1 MEKAL
6 LLIDDTKEYIG
17 VLGNI
22 SNHLS
27 KRESVNVTTKYL
39 NPNSRDYFD
48 ENKDPS
54 LPKVLSGVSKK
65 LSSLKPSLIIV
76 DQYYSG
82 NDNFDGL
89 KIIEEL
95 RKISKFKNCPIF
107 LISGKRDKIVRDI
120 FSIDGVKDKEKVK
133 QLSKIIS
140 FKIDQFL
147 DKNFKDEAIALLKNN
162 SISDILPSKL
172 REFENVNAQ
181 INVFSPKHKVY
192 SFSELSDLIENN
204 HPDSVIILDEIF
216 DMTLSHYI
224 ELNEKL

>member
-6 LLIDDTKEYIG
+6 LLIDDTKEYVG

-27 KRESVNVTTKYL
+27 RRESVNVTTKYL
-39 NPNSRDYFD
+39 DPNSRDYFD

-54 LPKVLSGVSKK
+54 LSKVLSGISKK
-65 LSSLKPSLIIV
+65 LTSLKPSLIIV

-95 RKISKFKNCPIF
+95 RKISKFKTCPIF

-120 FSIDGVKDKEKVK
+120 FSVEGINDKAKVK

-147 DKNFKDEAIALLKNN
+147 DKNFRDEAIALLKNN
-162 SISDILPSKL
+162 NISDILPTKL
-172 REFENVNAQ
+172 REFENENAQ
-181 INVFSPKHKVY
+181 INIFSPKHRVH
-192 SFSELSDLIENN
+192 SFSELAGLIENN
-204 HPDSVIILDEIF
+204 HPDSETILDEIF

-224 ELNEKL
+224 ALNEKL

>member
-54 LPKVLSGVSKK
+54 LYKVLLGVSKK

-95 RKISKFKNCPIF
+95 RKLSKFKTCPIF
-107 LISGKRDKIVRDI
+107 LISGKREKIVRDI
-120 FSIDGVKDKEKVK
+120 FSIEGVRDKEKVK

-140 FKIDQFL
+140 FNIDQFL
-147 DKNFKDEAIALLKNN
+147 DKNFKDEAIALLKKNN
-162 SISDILPSKL
+162 ITDILPAKL
-172 REFENVNAQ
+172 REFENENAQ
-181 INVFSPKHKVY
+181 INTFFPKHKIQ
-192 SFSELSDLIENN
+192 SFSELADLIETY
-204 HPDSVIILDEIF
+204 HPNSATILDEIF

-224 ELNEKL
+224 DLNEKL

>member
-27 KRESVNVTTKYL
+27 RRESVNVTTKYL

-48 ENKDPS
+48 ENRDPN
-54 LPKVLSGVSKK
+54 LNKVLLGVSKK

-89 KIIEEL
+89 KIIEESM
-95 RKISKFKNCPIF
+95 KISKFKTCPIF
-107 LISGKRDKIVRDI
+107 LISGKREKIVRDI
-120 FSIDGVKDKEKVK
+120 FTIEGVKDKEKVK

-140 FKIDQFL
+140 FNIDQFL

-162 SISDILPSKL
+162 NITDLLPTKL
-172 REFENVNAQ
+172 REFENETAQ
-181 INVFSPKHKVY
+181 INTFSSKFKTLA
-192 SFSELSDLIENN
+192 FSELADLIENN
-204 HPDSVIILDEIF
+204 HPDSVKILDEIF

-224 ELNEKL
+224 SINEKL